1 MKNWKAGGWMYLNLN
16 TQIMYKTEDLL
27 KTAKE
32 AIIKNRLIFIE
43 DIIAFLPCHKSTF
56 YEHFPNESDNY
67 KTMFDMLE
75 TNRTTLKV
83 SMRSKW
89 YTSNAPALQMALM
102 KLIATP
108 EELKKLSMQF
118 IESENTNVNKNF
130 DISKIY
136 DSEAQ

>member
-1 MKNWKAGGWMYLNLN
+1 MMAYDKKKIFE
-16 TQIMYKTEDLL
+16 Q
-27 KTAKE
+27 AKE
-32 AIIKNRLIFIE
+32 VIVKHKLFFIE
-43 DIIAFLPCHKSTF
+43 DIVAFLPISKPTF
-56 YEHFPNESDNY
+56 YEYFDINSNEFNEL
-67 KTMFDMLE
+67 KELLE
-75 TNRTTLKV
+75 TNRVSLKV

-118 IESENTNVNKNF
+118 IESENKNTNF

-136 DSEAQ
+136 DKETPEELE

>member
-1 MKNWKAGGWMYLNLN
+1 MAYDKNKIFE
-16 TQIMYKTEDLL
+16 Q
-27 KTAKE
+27 AKE
-32 AIIKNRLIFIE
+32 VIVKHKLFFVE
-43 DIIAFLPCHKSTF
+43 DIVAFLPCAKPTF
-56 YEHFPNESDNY
+56 YDFFPPDSNELNEL
-67 KTMFDMLE
+67 KALLE

-118 IESENTNVNKNF
+118 VESENKNTNI
-130 DISKIY
+130 ISLGNGINPN
-136 DSEAQ
+136 ETTP